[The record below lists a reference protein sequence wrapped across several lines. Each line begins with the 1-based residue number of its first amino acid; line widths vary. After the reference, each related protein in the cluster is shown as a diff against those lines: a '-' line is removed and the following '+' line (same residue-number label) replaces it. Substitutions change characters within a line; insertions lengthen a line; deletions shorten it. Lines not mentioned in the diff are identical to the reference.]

1 MKFMFGLQFIFLQI
15 NLLHT
20 ATESAKLD
28 LFKNIDCLNS
38 DTTKTLPIF
47 EDRIYKNPY
56 KTRFDDEKAISVPE
70 IAFNGDY
77 VRTIASYEPEDGTPV
92 NLLPGTFVISQ
103 PVEQLVRD
111 YDPNWSINR
120 PVGYVSESAVSVE
133 KAISDGGDLI
143 NYDNDYRLSL
153 NKYYGSSTIDNRGS
167 LLIGG

>member
-28 LFKNIDCLNS
+28 LFKNIDCLNF
-38 DTTKTLPIF
+38 DAPKTLPIF
-47 EDRIYKNPY
+47 DDGIYKNPY
-56 KTRFDDEKAISVPE
+56 QTRFDDEKAVSVPE
-70 IAFNGDY
+70 IASNGDY

-92 NLLPGTFVISQ
+92 NLLPGSFAISQ
-103 PVEQLVRD
+103 PVEQVVRD

-153 NKYYGSSTIDNRGS
+153 NKYYGNSTVDNRGS
-167 LLIGG
+167 LLIDG